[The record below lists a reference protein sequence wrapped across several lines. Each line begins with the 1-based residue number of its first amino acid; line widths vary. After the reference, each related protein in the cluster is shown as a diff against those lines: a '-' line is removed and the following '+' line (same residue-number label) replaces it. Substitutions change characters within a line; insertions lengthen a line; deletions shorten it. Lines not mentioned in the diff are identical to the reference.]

1 MDELREAAKEARRI
15 VVKVGSGVLTR
26 RSALRLRIFTEIARQ
41 ISQLSDSGRQLVL
54 VSSGSIAMGSRT
66 LGWSHPGRSI
76 PEKQAAAAVGQ
87 IGLSDLYRRRF
98 ARFGRQVAQVLVTR
112 GGLDDRERFLNA
124 RRTLLTLLGLGVV
137 PIVNENDTVA
147 TDEIRF
153 GDNDSLSATVVNLVA
168 ADLLVILTD
177 VDGLHIREPEP
188 GRRKPPLYGVIES
201 ITPEIERAAG
211 GSTSAFGRGGMITKL
226 AAARSAARSG
236 AATVVCNGTTRN
248 VITQVAA
255 GEPVGTLFAS
265 GSRLASRK
273 HWLAFTAHPRGR
285 LVVDEGAVRALVERG
300 RSLLPAGIVGVE
312 GNFGIGDPVSCVDER
327 DREFARGLAA
337 YASADVNRIKGSPT
351 RRITQL
357 LGYSNGDEVIHRDD
371 LVLLGGDIQG

>member
-1 MDELREAAKEARRI
+1 MAEARKAAKDARRI
-15 VVKVGSGVLTR
+15 VVKVGSGVLSNR
-26 RSALRLRIFTEIARQ
+26 GALRRRIFTEIARQ
-41 ISQLSDSGRQLVL
+41 VSELWDAGRQVVL

-87 IGLSDLYRRRF
+87 IGLSELYRRRF
-98 ARFGRQVAQVLVTR
+98 ASHGRQVAQVLVTR
-112 GGLDDRERFLNA
+112 SGLDDRERFLNA
-124 RRTLLTLLGLGVV
+124 RRTLLTLLSLGVV
-137 PIVNENDTVA
+137 PVVNENDTVA
-147 TDEIRF
+147 TEEIRF

-177 VDGLHIREPEP
+177 VDGLHTRPPEP
-188 GRRKPPLYGVIES
+188 RRRKPPLYGVIES

-211 GSTSAFGRGGMITKL
+211 GSASAFGRGGMVTKL
-226 AAARSAARSG
+226 AAAQSAARSG
-236 AATVVCNGTTRN
+236 AATVVCNGARRN
-248 VITQVAA
+248 VITQVAS

-285 LVVDEGAVRALVERG
+285 LVVDEGAARALVEGG
-300 RSLLPAGIVGVE
+300 RSLLPAGIVAVDGS
-312 GNFGIGDPVSCVDER
+312 FGIGDPVSCVDER
-327 DREFARGLAA
+327 EREIARGLAA
-337 YASADVNRIKGSPT
+337 YASADVKRIKGVST

-371 LVLLGGDIQG
+371 LVLISGDTQG

>member
-1 MDELREAAKEARRI
+1 MAERRKAAKSARRI
-15 VVKVGSGVLTR
+15 VVKVGSGVLSNR
-26 RSALRLRIFTEIARQ
+26 GALRLRIFTEIARQ
-41 ISQLSDSGRQLVL
+41 ISELCDSGRQVVL

-87 IGLSDLYRRRF
+87 IGLSELYRRRF
-98 ARFGRQVAQVLVTR
+98 ARYGRQVAQVLVTR
-112 GGLDDRERFLNA
+112 SGLDDRERFLNA
-124 RRTLLTLLGLGVV
+124 RRTLTTLLSLGAV

-147 TDEIRF
+147 TEEIRF

-177 VDGLHIREPEP
+177 VDGLHVRVPEP
-188 GRRKPPLYGVIES
+188 RRRKPPLYGVIES

-211 GSTSAFGRGGMITKL
+211 GSSSAFGRGGMITKL

-236 AATVVCNGTTRN
+236 AATVLCNGRTRN
-248 VITQVAA
+248 VIARVAA
-255 GEPVGTLFAS
+255 GESVGTLFAS

-285 LVVDEGAVRALVERG
+285 VVVDEGAVRALVEKG
-300 RSLLPAGIVGVE
+300 RSLLPAGIIGVE
-312 GNFGIGDPVSCVDER
+312 GSFGIGDPISCVDER
-327 DREFARGLAA
+327 EREFARGLAA
-337 YASADVNRIKGSPT
+337 YASTEVNRIKGVST

-371 LVLLGGDIQG
+371 LVLLGSNIQG

>member
-1 MDELREAAKEARRI
+1 MAELREAAKEARRI

-112 GGLDDRERFLNA
+112 GGLDNRERFLNA

-312 GNFGIGDPVSCVDER
+312 GNFGIGDPVSCVDEH

>member
-236 AATVVCNGTTRN
+236 AATVVCNGITRN

>member
-1 MDELREAAKEARRI
+1 MEELRKAAKEARRI

-41 ISQLSDSGRQLVL
+41 ISELRDSGRQLVL

-98 ARFGRQVAQVLVTR
+98 TRHGRQVAQVLVTR
-112 GGLDDRERFLNA
+112 GGLDNRERFLNA

-177 VDGLHIREPEP
+177 VDGLHTREPEP

-312 GNFGIGDPVSCVDER
+312 GNFGIGVPVSCVDER
-327 DREFARGLAA
+327 DRVFARGLAA

>member
-1 MDELREAAKEARRI
+1 MAEPREVAKQARRI
-15 VVKVGSGVLTR
+15 VIKVGSGVLSHRGGLR
-26 RSALRLRIFTEIARQ
+26 RRIFAEIARQ
-41 ISQLSDSGRQLVL
+41 ISELCDAGRQVVL
-54 VSSGSIAMGSRT
+54 VSSGSIAMGSRI

-87 IGLSDLYRRRF
+87 IGLSELYRRRF
-98 ARFGRQVAQVLVTR
+98 AAHGRQVAQVLVTR
-112 GGLDDRERFLNA
+112 SGLDDRERFLNA
-124 RRTLLTLLGLGVV
+124 RRTLLTLLSLGVV
-137 PIVNENDTVA
+137 PVVNENDTVA
-147 TDEIRF
+147 TEEIRF

-168 ADLLVILTD
+168 ADLLLILTD
-177 VDGLHIREPEP
+177 VDGLHTRPP
-188 GRRKPPLYGVIES
+188 QPRRRKPPLHGVIES

-211 GSTSAFGRGGMITKL
+211 GSNSAFGRGGMVTKL

-236 AATVVCNGTTRN
+236 AATVLCNGRTRN
-248 VITQVAA
+248 IITQVAS

-285 LVVDEGAVRALVERG
+285 LVVDQGAVRALVEGG

-312 GNFGIGDPVSCVDER
+312 GGFGIGDPVSCVDESK
-327 DREFARGLAA
+327 REFARGLAA
-337 YASADVNRIKGSPT
+337 YASADVKRIQGVST
-351 RRITQL
+351 RKIAQL

-371 LVLLGGDIQG
+371 LVLIGGDTQK